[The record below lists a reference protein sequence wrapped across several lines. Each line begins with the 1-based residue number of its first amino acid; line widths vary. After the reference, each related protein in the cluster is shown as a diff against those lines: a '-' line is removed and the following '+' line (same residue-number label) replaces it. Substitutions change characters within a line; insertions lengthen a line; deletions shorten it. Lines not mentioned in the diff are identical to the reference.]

1 MPAAEALSGTARE
14 AAHGAPQALP
24 LVALRV
30 LGRVDLLARRHRVL
44 RGRRARAPQVLP
56 AGARTKFVEVGL
68 TKARPHV

>member
-1 MPAAEALSGTARE
+1 VPAAEALSRTARE

-30 LGRVDLLARRHRVL
+30 LGRVDLLTRRHRVL

-56 AGARTKFVEVGL
+56 AGARTKFIQVRL
-68 TKARPHV
+68 TEARPPV